1 MERKAVLTNDRHR
14 EDDEEETTETSHR
27 SDEGSTEKSSEFV
40 ILISF
45 RPGGLLVKCTE
56 HESSEA
62 FEEDHREVE
71 ADVSGE
77 ENLPIGGV
85 LREVDGVAEETG
97 RKRGKEGKKRRRRRK
112 VNVCERL
119 RVGDRLTRQR
129 EKSIRVRILRLFH
142 RTTKQRRP
150 LLHQLRPWRIH
161 PS

>member
-1 MERKAVLTNDRHR
+1 MERKAVLTDDRHR

-62 FEEDHREVE
+62 FEEDHGNVE
-71 ADVSGE
+71 TDVSRKE
-77 ENLPIGGV
+77 DFPIGGV

-97 RKRGKEGKKRRRRRK
+97 RKRGKEGKKRQRRRK
-112 VNVCERL
+112 VNACERL

-129 EKSIRVRILRLFH
+129 EKSNRVRILRLFH

-150 LLHQLRPWRIH
+150 LLHQLRP
-161 PS
+161 